1 MTNEELILKKLD
13 ELAAEVKE
21 VRTEIKDVGTES
33 ASEFKK
39 VRADSSE
46 MKVNQV
52 KLEGDLGALESK
64 MGGKL
69 GTLATKFEAYIAD
82 VRERKTDTN
91 ERWKIAGIITS
102 GCLALVS
109 LFLSILNRR

>member
-13 ELAAEVKE
+13 ELATEIKE
-21 VRTEIKDVGTES
+21 VRTEA

-39 VRADSSE
+39 VRADNSE
-46 MKVNQV
+46 MKVNQA
-52 KLEGDLGALESK
+52 KLEGKLDTLEAK
-64 MGGKL
+64 VDGH
-69 GTLATKFEAYIAD
+69 IAD
-82 VRERKTDTN
+82 MRERKTDTN

>member
-13 ELAAEVKE
+13 ELAAEIKE
-21 VRTEIKDVGTES
+21 VRTES

-39 VRADSSE
+39 VRDDSSE

-69 GTLATKFEAYIAD
+69 DTLAAKFEAYLAD

-91 ERWKIAGIITS
+91 ERWKIAGIIAS

>member
-13 ELAAEVKE
+13 ELATEIKE
-21 VRTEIKDVGTES
+21 VRTEA

-39 VRADSSE
+39 VRADNSE

-52 KLEGDLGALESK
+52 KLEGDFRALESK
-64 MGGKL
+64 LGGKL
-69 GTLATKFEAYIAD
+69 DTLATKFEAYITD
-82 VRERKTDTN
+82 MRERKTDTS

-109 LFLSILNRR
+109 LFLSILRR

>member
-13 ELAAEVKE
+13 ELAAEIKE
-21 VRTEIKDVGTES
+21 VRTES

-39 VRADSSE
+39 VRDDSSE

-69 GTLATKFEAYIAD
+69 DTLAAKFEAYLAD

-109 LFLSILNRR
+109 LFLSILNRG

>member
-13 ELAAEVKE
+13 ELAAEIKE
-21 VRTEIKDVGTES
+21 VRAES

-39 VRADSSE
+39 VRDDSSE

-52 KLEGDLGALESK
+52 KLEGKLDTLE
-64 MGGKL
+64 
-69 GTLATKFEAYIAD
+69 AKFDGHVAD
-82 VRERKTDTN
+82 MRERKTDSN

-102 GCLALVS
+102 GCLAIVS
-109 LFLSILNRR
+109 LFLSLFK

>member
-13 ELAAEVKE
+13 ELATEIKE
-21 VRTEIKDVGTES
+21 VRAEA

-39 VRADSSE
+39 VRADNSE
-46 MKVNQV
+46 MKVNQA
-52 KLEGDLGALESK
+52 KLEGDFRALESK

-69 GTLATKFEAYIAD
+69 DTLATKFETYITD
-82 VRERKTDTN
+82 MRERKTDTN

-109 LFLSILNRR
+109 LFLSILRR

>member
-13 ELAAEVKE
+13 ELAAEIKE
-21 VRTEIKDVGTES
+21 VRTES

-52 KLEGDLGALESK
+52 KLEGALGALESK

-69 GTLATKFEAYIAD
+69 DTLAAKFEAYLAD

-91 ERWKIAGIITS
+91 ERWKIAGIIAS

-109 LFLSILNRR
+109 LFLSILNRG

>member
-13 ELAAEVKE
+13 ELAAEIKE
-21 VRTEIKDVGTES
+21 VRTES

-39 VRADSSE
+39 VRDDSSE

-52 KLEGDLGALESK
+52 KLEGKLDTLE
-64 MGGKL
+64 
-69 GTLATKFEAYIAD
+69 AKFDGHVAD
-82 VRERKTDTN
+82 MRERKTDTN

-102 GCLALVS
+102 GCLAIVS
-109 LFLSILNRR
+109 LFLSLFK

>member
-13 ELAAEVKE
+13 ELAAEIKE
-21 VRTEIKDVGTES
+21 VRAES

-39 VRADSSE
+39 VRDDNSE

-52 KLEGDLGALESK
+52 KLEGALGALESK

-69 GTLATKFEAYIAD
+69 DTLAAKFEAYLAD

-91 ERWKIAGIITS
+91 ERWKIAGIIAS

-109 LFLSILNRR
+109 LFLSILNRG

>member
-13 ELAAEVKE
+13 ELAAEIKE
-21 VRTEIKDVGTES
+21 VRTES

-39 VRADSSE
+39 VRDDSSE

-69 GTLATKFEAYIAD
+69 DTLAAKFEAYLAD

-91 ERWKIAGIITS
+91 ERWKIAGIIAS

-109 LFLSILNRR
+109 LFLSILNRG

>member
-13 ELAAEVKE
+13 ELATEIKE
-21 VRTEIKDVGTES
+21 VRTEA

-39 VRADSSE
+39 VRADNSE

-52 KLEGDLGALESK
+52 KLEGDFRALESK
-64 MGGKL
+64 LGGKL
-69 GTLATKFEAYIAD
+69 DTLATKFEAYITD
-82 VRERKTDTN
+82 MRERKTDTN

-109 LFLSILNRR
+109 LFLSILRR

>member
-13 ELAAEVKE
+13 ELATEIKE
-21 VRTEIKDVGTES
+21 VRSEA

-39 VRADSSE
+39 VRADNSE

-52 KLEGDLGALESK
+52 KLEGDFRALESK

-69 GTLATKFEAYIAD
+69 DTLATKFEAYITD
-82 VRERKTDTN
+82 MRERKSDTN

-109 LFLSILNRR
+109 LFLSILRR

>member
-13 ELAAEVKE
+13 ELATEIKE
-21 VRTEIKDVGTES
+21 VRTEIKEVRAEA

-39 VRADSSE
+39 VRDDGSE

-52 KLEGDLGALESK
+52 KVE
-64 MGGKL
+64 GKL
-69 GTLATKFEAYIAD
+69 DTLEAKFDSHIAD
-82 VRERKTDTN
+82 MRERKTDTN

-109 LFLSILNRR
+109 LFLSILRR

>member
-13 ELAAEVKE
+13 ELAAEIKE
-21 VRTEIKDVGTES
+21 VRTEA

-39 VRADSSE
+39 VRADNSE

-52 KLEGDLGALESK
+52 KVE
-64 MGGKL
+64 GKL
-69 GTLATKFEAYIAD
+69 DTLEAKFDSHIAAM
-82 VRERKTDTN
+82 RERKSDTN

-109 LFLSILNRR
+109 LFLSILRR

>member
-13 ELAAEVKE
+13 ELATEIKE
-21 VRTEIKDVGTES
+21 VRSEIKEVRAEA

-39 VRADSSE
+39 VRDDGSE

-52 KLEGDLGALESK
+52 KLEGKLDTLEAK
-64 MGGKL
+64 VDGHITDM
-69 GTLATKFEAYIAD
+69 
-82 VRERKTDTN
+82 RERKTDTN

-109 LFLSILNRR
+109 LFLSILRR

>member
-13 ELAAEVKE
+13 ELAAEIKE
-21 VRTEIKDVGTES
+21 VRTEA

-39 VRADSSE
+39 VRADNSE

-52 KLEGDLGALESK
+52 KLEGDFRALESK

-69 GTLATKFEAYIAD
+69 DTLATKFEAYITD
-82 VRERKTDTN
+82 MRERKTDTS

-109 LFLSILNRR
+109 LFLSILRR